1 MGYRKN
7 VKKLKKSL
15 RDNKVLTRFKLNC
28 INNDR
33 DKPTNLGFALE
44 YKLKHY
50 SLLGGFIWSETPE
63 CLKFWVDLQRKFEES
78 K

>member
-33 DKPTNLGFALE
+33 I
-44 YKLKHY
+44 
-50 SLLGGFIWSETPE
+50 SLQI
-63 CLKFWVDLQRKFEES
+63 
-78 K
+78 